1 MDFADKGTDGNGDP
15 FYPIFTTKPDAMT
28 VWVKFKGNVKEH
40 PYATVKAILANDKVQ
55 DPEIDDY
62 KKMSLHEQQTRRL
75 RAIILHGRN
84 STSHLNMQ
92 TKTPLRVCS

>member
-1 MDFADKGTDGNGDP
+1 
-15 FYPIFTTKPDAMT
+15 MT

-62 KKMSLHEQQTRRL
+62 KKNVIA
-75 RAIILHGRN
+75 RAANAKIKSNNFAWQELNIPFKYENKDTPKGYARN
-84 STSHLNMQ
+84 DFYQCRS
-92 TKTPLRVCS
+92 R